1 MRFNLRGQKMKISE
15 LIEELERIKNELGDL
30 PIKLVG
36 KDDYVEP
43 SIFIHEGKFMLV
55 TLEELNNEN

>member
-1 MRFNLRGQKMKISE
+1 MKISE

-30 PIKLVG
+30 PIKVVG

-55 TLEELNNEN
+55 TLEELNNENI

>member
-1 MRFNLRGQKMKISE
+1 MKISE

-30 PIKLVG
+30 PIKVVG

-43 SIFIHEGKFMLV
+43 SIFINEGKFILL
-55 TLEELNNEN
+55 TILWINHSNIDFQ